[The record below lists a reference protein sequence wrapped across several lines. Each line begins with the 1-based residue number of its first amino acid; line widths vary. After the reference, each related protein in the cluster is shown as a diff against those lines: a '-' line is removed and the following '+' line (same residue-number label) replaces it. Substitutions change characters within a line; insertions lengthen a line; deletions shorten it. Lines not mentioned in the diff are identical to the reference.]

1 MLRLCEDSLLAIYRE
16 TIYPWVVCL
25 EVRGLFDLEKFPAYV
40 EVIERR
46 VLPTDPQTCN
56 VTGCQD
62 QQNRLPIQASKSEL

>member
-1 MLRLCEDSLLAIYRE
+1 M
-16 TIYPWVVCL
+16 

-56 VTGCQD
+56 VTGCQA
-62 QQNRLPIQASKSEL
+62 QQNRLPIQAPKSEL